1 MAHLQQN
8 QQQHPREDEI
18 GRSLHDYAMPLTA
31 GAGPSIRRPAVTN
44 SFEINPGIIQMIPHS
59 VQFGGHPQEDPNDH
73 IQNFLEICD
82 TFCYNGVTD
91 DAVRLKL
98 FPFSLKEKA
107 KS

>member
-1 MAHLQQN
+1 MA
-8 QQQHPREDEI
+8 
-18 GRSLHDYAMPLTA
+18 RSLHDYAMPTA
-31 GAGPSIRRPAVTN
+31 IGARPSIRRPKIN
-44 SFEINPGIIQMIPHS
+44 NNFEIKPGIIQMIQHL

-91 DAVRLKL
+91 DAVRLRL

-107 KS
+107 KFWLSSLPPGSITT